1 MVRSPVVD
9 VVPDDMPH
17 DELLAMVA
25 QAEAAA
31 QDKSKGLTEF
41 SFSMYRSLVGFS
53 IDKSNRR

>member
-17 DELLAMVA
+17 DELLATVA

-31 QDKSKGLTEF
+31 QDKSKGSTEF